1 MSRRLD
7 IELTSNRQDGTW
19 TWRAAG
25 AKSPKGV
32 VNSALL
38 SANAKTGDVLKVE
51 ADFDIDGISVLSV
64 VQMREKGQ
72 RGNLLEMLASE
83 KTFTPVTQKLADKPK
98 SDRKGG
104 RDAKGKRDGDSRPA
118 RPPRDPNAPRRPES
132 TRPDGKTGRPARP
145 SRPHFTAPPEMPKRP
160 TAKRLKPK
168 HVHRTAVLET
178 LPVEQRGVAERALEG
193 GIKAVRDAV
202 KIQNDQLRKDGKPE
216 VPSDGLIS
224 MAQNL
229 LPKLRVADWLDKA
242 EAAKSD
248 LATLDLRDLRSV
260 VVASEDPMVVRDET
274 TRALASELKTALK
287 ERQDAAQ
294 TLWLSDIVDAL
305 KVGRTVRAL
314 KMTSEP
320 PKAGQP
326 FPSELGAKL
335 AQAAT
340 AGLTTETAPDR
351 WIALLEALAFSPIR
365 GQVKLTTLPQQ
376 PSEALLATVKR
387 LSSLLPQI
395 ASLFGVEVAPGV
407 SAPRP
412 LRPTRPVRV
421 KPKTTPAKPAVTA
434 PAAAAPAAAAPAA
447 AAPAASEQAATEPVV
462 AEPVA
467 TEQVAAEPAAPTSA
481 E

>member
-32 VNSALL
+32 VNSSLL
-38 SANAKTGDVLKVE
+38 SAAAKTGDVLKVE

-64 VQMREKGQ
+64 VNMREKGQ

-83 KTFTPVTQKLADKPK
+83 KSFTPVTQKLADKPK

-118 RPPRDPNAPRRPES
+118 RPPRDPNAPRRPAS
-132 TRPDGKTGRPARP
+132 TRPDGTTGRPARP

-260 VVASEDPMVVRDET
+260 VVASEDPMVMRDET
-274 TRALASELKTALK
+274 TRALAAELKTALK
-287 ERQDAAQ
+287 ERQDSAQ
-294 TLWLSDIVDAL
+294 TLWLSDITDAL

-395 ASLFGVEVAPGV
+395 ASLFGIEVSPGV

-421 KPKTTPAKPAVTA
+421 KPKTAPAKPAATDAAIAEPVVAAPSVTA
-434 PAAAAPAAAAPAA
+434 PAIVE
-447 AAPAASEQAATEPVV
+447 SVV
-462 AEPVA
+462 AEPA
-467 TEQVAAEPAAPTSA
+467 VAAPDAPTSA

>member
-32 VNSALL
+32 VNGSLL

-64 VQMREKGQ
+64 VNMREKGQ

-118 RPPRDPNAPRRPES
+118 RPPRDPNAPRRAAS
-132 TRPDGKTGRPARP
+132 TRPDGTTGRPTRP

-248 LATLDLRDLRSV
+248 LSTLDLRDLRSV
-260 VVASEDPMVVRDET
+260 VVASEDPMVMRDET
-274 TRALASELKTALK
+274 TRALAAELKTALK

-365 GQVKLTTLPQQ
+365 GQVKLTTMPQQ

-387 LSSLLPQI
+387 LSPLLPQI
-395 ASLFGVEVAPGV
+395 AALFGVEVSPGV
-407 SAPRP
+407 TAPRP

-421 KPKTTPAKPAVTA
+421 KPKT
-434 PAAAAPAAAAPAA
+434 AAAPSAAKTTAAVEP
-447 AAPAASEQAATEPVV
+447 AATEPVV
-462 AEPVA
+462 IEPAATEPVAAEPVA
-467 TEQVAAEPAAPTSA
+467 SDSAPTSA

>member
-1 MSRRLD
+1 
-7 IELTSNRQDGTW
+7 
-19 TWRAAG
+19 
-25 AKSPKGV
+25 
-32 VNSALL
+32 
-38 SANAKTGDVLKVE
+38 
-51 ADFDIDGISVLSV
+51 
-64 VQMREKGQ
+64 
-72 RGNLLEMLASE
+72 
-83 KTFTPVTQKLADKPK
+83 
-98 SDRKGG
+98 
-104 RDAKGKRDGDSRPA
+104 
-118 RPPRDPNAPRRPES
+118 
-132 TRPDGKTGRPARP
+132 
-145 SRPHFTAPPEMPKRP
+145 MPKRP

-202 KIQNDQLRKDGKPE
+202 KIQNDQLRKEGKPE

-248 LATLDLRDLRSV
+248 LSTLDLRDLRSV
-260 VVASEDPMVVRDET
+260 VVASEDPMVLRDET
-274 TRALASELKTALK
+274 TRALAAELKTALK

-294 TLWLSDIVDAL
+294 TLWLSDITDAL

-395 ASLFGVEVAPGV
+395 ASLFGIEVAAGV

-421 KPKTTPAKPAVTA
+421 KPKTTAAKPAATA
-434 PAAAAPAAAAPAA
+434 TDAVAAPV
-447 AAPAASEQAATEPVV
+447 ASEPVS
-462 AEPVA
+462 
-467 TEQVAAEPAAPTSA
+467 PTSA

>member
-32 VNSALL
+32 VNSSLL
-38 SANAKTGDVLKVE
+38 SADAKTGDVLKVE

-118 RPPRDPNAPRRPES
+118 RPPRDPNAPRRPAS
-132 TRPDGKTGRPARP
+132 TRPDGTTGRPARP

-260 VVASEDPMVVRDET
+260 VVASEDPMVMRDET
-274 TRALASELKTALK
+274 TRALAAELKTALK

-294 TLWLSDIVDAL
+294 TLWLSDINDAL

-395 ASLFGVEVAPGV
+395 ASLFGVEVSPGV

-421 KPKTTPAKPAVTA
+421 KPKTAPAKPAAIDPVVAA
-434 PAAAAPAAAAPAA
+434 PEVAAPAVSGPVV
-447 AAPAASEQAATEPVV
+447 SEPV
-462 AEPVA
+462 P
-467 TEQVAAEPAAPTSA
+467 TEPAAPTSA

>member
-32 VNSALL
+32 VNGSLL
-38 SANAKTGDVLKVE
+38 SADAKTGDVLKVE

-118 RPPRDPNAPRRPES
+118 RPPRDPNASRRPAS
-132 TRPDGKTGRPARP
+132 TRPDGTTGRPARP

-260 VVASEDPMVVRDET
+260 VVASEDPMVMRDET
-274 TRALASELKTALK
+274 TRALAAELKTALK

-294 TLWLSDIVDAL
+294 TLWLSDINDAL

-395 ASLFGVEVAPGV
+395 ASLFGVEVSPGV

-421 KPKTTPAKPAVTA
+421 KPKTAPAKPAATDAVVAA
-434 PAAAAPAAAAPAA
+434 PEVAAPEVAAPAV
-447 AAPAASEQAATEPVV
+447 SEPVV
-462 AEPVA
+462 S
-467 TEQVAAEPAAPTSA
+467 EPAAPTSA

>member
-32 VNSALL
+32 VNGSLL
-38 SANAKTGDVLKVE
+38 SASAKTGDVLKVE

-72 RGNLLEMLASE
+72 RGNMLEMLASE

-118 RPPRDPNAPRRPES
+118 RPPRDPNAPRRPAS
-132 TRPDGKTGRPARP
+132 TRPDGTTGRPARP
-145 SRPHFTAPPEMPKRP
+145 ARPHFTAPPEMPKRP

-202 KIQNDQLRKDGKPE
+202 KIQTDQLRKDGKPE

-248 LATLDLRDLRSV
+248 LSTLDLRDLRSV
-260 VVASEDPMVVRDET
+260 VVASEDPMVLRDET
-274 TRALASELKTALK
+274 TRALAAELKTALK

-294 TLWLSDIVDAL
+294 TLWLSDITDAL

-395 ASLFGVEVAPGV
+395 ASIFGIEVAPGV

-421 KPKTTPAKPAVTA
+421 KPKTAPIKPAATD
-434 PAAAAPAAAAPAA
+434 AAVVASAAPAV
-447 AAPAASEQAATEPVV
+447 SEPVV
-462 AEPVA
+462 SEPV
-467 TEQVAAEPAAPTSA
+467 VSEPAAPTSA

>member
-32 VNSALL
+32 VNGSLL
-38 SANAKTGDVLKVE
+38 SADAKTGDVLKVE

-118 RPPRDPNAPRRPES
+118 RPPRDPNAPRRPAS
-132 TRPDGKTGRPARP
+132 TRPDGTTGRPARP

-260 VVASEDPMVVRDET
+260 VVASEDPMVMRDET
-274 TRALASELKTALK
+274 TRALAAELKTALK

-294 TLWLSDIVDAL
+294 TLWLSDINDAL

-395 ASLFGVEVAPGV
+395 ASLFGVEVSPGV

-421 KPKTTPAKPAVTA
+421 KPKTAPAKPAATDAVVTA
-434 PAAAAPAAAAPAA
+434 PEVAAPAV
-447 AAPAASEQAATEPVV
+447 SEPVIS
-462 AEPVA
+462 
-467 TEQVAAEPAAPTSA
+467 EPAAPTSA

>member
-32 VNSALL
+32 VSATLL
-38 SANAKTGDVLKVE
+38 TDAAKTGDVLKVE
-51 ADFDIDGISVLSV
+51 ADFDIDGISVLSI

-72 RGNLLEMLASE
+72 RGNVLEMLASE
-83 KTFTPVTQKLADKPK
+83 KAFTPVTQKLAEKPK
-98 SDRKGG
+98 SDRKPARNG
-104 RDAKGKRDGDSRPA
+104 RDDKSGKRDGAPRSA

-132 TRPDGKTGRPARP
+132 TRPDGTTGRPSRP

-160 TAKRLKPK
+160 AAKRLKPK
-168 HVHRTAVLET
+168 HVHRSAVLET
-178 LPVEQRGVAERALEG
+178 LPLEQRGVAERALDG

-202 KIQNDQLRKDGKPE
+202 KVQNDLLRKEGKPE

-242 EAAKSD
+242 DAAKAD

-274 TRALASELKTALK
+274 TRALATELKVALK
-287 ERQDAAQ
+287 ERQESAQ

-314 KMTSEP
+314 KLTSEP

-335 AQAAT
+335 AVAAT

-365 GQVKLTTLPQQ
+365 GQVKLATMPQQ

-387 LSSLLPQI
+387 LSPLLPQI
-395 ASLFGVEVAPGV
+395 AALFGIEVAPGV
-407 SAPRP
+407 TAPRP

-421 KPKTTPAKPAVTA
+421 KPKTAPAKPESAKPEVVA
-434 PAAAAPAAAAPAA
+434 PVEAAPVEAAPV
-447 AAPAASEQAATEPVV
+447 EV
-462 AEPVA
+462 
-467 TEQVAAEPAAPTSA
+467 APTSN

>member
-32 VNSALL
+32 VNSSLL
-38 SANAKTGDVLKVE
+38 SADAKTGDVLKVE

-118 RPPRDPNAPRRPES
+118 RPPRDPNAPRRPAS
-132 TRPDGKTGRPARP
+132 TRPDGTTGRPARP

-168 HVHRTAVLET
+168 HAHRTAVLET

-260 VVASEDPMVVRDET
+260 VVASEDPMVMRDET
-274 TRALASELKTALK
+274 TRALAAELKTALK

-294 TLWLSDIVDAL
+294 TLWLSDINDAL

-395 ASLFGVEVAPGV
+395 ASLFGVEVSPGV

-421 KPKTTPAKPAVTA
+421 KPKTAPAKPAATDAVVAA
-434 PAAAAPAAAAPAA
+434 PEVAAPEVAAPAV
-447 AAPAASEQAATEPVV
+447 SEPVV
-462 AEPVA
+462 S
-467 TEQVAAEPAAPTSA
+467 EPAAPTSA

>member
-32 VNSALL
+32 VNSSLL
-38 SANAKTGDVLKVE
+38 SADAKTGDVLKVE

-118 RPPRDPNAPRRPES
+118 RPPRDPNAPRRPAS
-132 TRPDGKTGRPARP
+132 TRPDGTTGRPARP

-242 EAAKSD
+242 EATKSD

-260 VVASEDPMVVRDET
+260 VVASEDPMVMRDET
-274 TRALASELKTALK
+274 TRALAAELKTALK

-294 TLWLSDIVDAL
+294 TLWLSDINDAL

-395 ASLFGVEVAPGV
+395 ASLFGVEVSPGV

-421 KPKTTPAKPAVTA
+421 KPKTAPAKPAATDAVVAAPEVTA
-434 PAAAAPAAAAPAA
+434 PEVAAPAV
-447 AAPAASEQAATEPVV
+447 SEPVV
-462 AEPVA
+462 S
-467 TEQVAAEPAAPTSA
+467 EPAAPTSA

>member
-32 VNSALL
+32 VNGSLL

-64 VQMREKGQ
+64 VNMREKGQ

-118 RPPRDPNAPRRPES
+118 RPPRDPNAPRRPAS
-132 TRPDGKTGRPARP
+132 TRPDGTTGRPARP

-168 HVHRTAVLET
+168 HVHRSAVLET

-202 KIQNDQLRKDGKPE
+202 KLQNDQLRKDGKPE

-242 EAAKSD
+242 EAAKAD

-260 VVASEDPMVVRDET
+260 VVASEDPMVMRDET
-274 TRALASELKTALK
+274 TRALAAELKTALK

-395 ASLFGVEVAPGV
+395 ASLFGIEVSPGV

-421 KPKTTPAKPAVTA
+421 KPKTKPAQPVVTD
-434 PAAAAPAAAAPAA
+434 AAPVAAESAVAEPAVA
-447 AAPAASEQAATEPVV
+447 ETVATEPD
-462 AEPVA
+462 
-467 TEQVAAEPAAPTSA
+467 APTSA

>member
-32 VNSALL
+32 VNGSLL

-64 VQMREKGQ
+64 VNMREKGQ
-72 RGNLLEMLASE
+72 RGNLLELLASE
-83 KTFTPVTQKLADKPK
+83 KSFTPVTQKLADKPK

-118 RPPRDPNAPRRPES
+118 RPPRDPNAPRRPAS
-132 TRPDGKTGRPARP
+132 TRPDGTTGRPARP

-260 VVASEDPMVVRDET
+260 VVASEDPMVMRDET
-274 TRALASELKTALK
+274 TRALAAELKTALK
-287 ERQDAAQ
+287 ERQDSAQ
-294 TLWLSDIVDAL
+294 TLWLSDITEAL

-395 ASLFGVEVAPGV
+395 AALFGIEVSPGV

-421 KPKTTPAKPAVTA
+421 KPKTAPAKPAATDAAIAEPVVAAPSVTA
-434 PAAAAPAAAAPAA
+434 PAIV
-447 AAPAASEQAATEPVV
+447 EPVV
-462 AEPVA
+462 AEPV
-467 TEQVAAEPAAPTSA
+467 VAEPDAPTSA

>member
-1 MSRRLD
+1 MSRRID

-32 VNSALL
+32 VNSSLL
-38 SANAKTGDVLKVE
+38 SSTAKTGDVIKVE

-72 RGNLLEMLASE
+72 RGNMLEMLASE
-83 KTFTPVTQKLADKPK
+83 KSFTPVTQKLAEKPK

-104 RDAKGKRDGDSRPA
+104 RDSKGKRDGDTRPG
-118 RPPRDPNAPRRPES
+118 RPPRDPNAPKRPES
-132 TRPDGKTGRPARP
+132 TRPDGTTGRPTRPARPARPDRP

-202 KIQNDQLRKDGKPE
+202 KIQNDQLRKEGKPE

-260 VVASEDPMVVRDET
+260 VVASEDPMVMRDET
-274 TRALASELKTALK
+274 TRALAGELKVALK
-287 ERQDAAQ
+287 DRQEAAQ

-335 AQAAT
+335 AAAAV

-365 GQVKLTTLPQQ
+365 AQVKLTTMPQQ

-387 LSSLLPQI
+387 LAPLLPQI
-395 ASLFGVEVAPGV
+395 AALFGIVVAPGM

-421 KPKTTPAKPAVTA
+421 KPNSAQIKPVV
-434 PAAAAPAAAAPAA
+434 
-447 AAPAASEQAATEPVV
+447 TEPVV
-462 AEPVA
+462 TEPVA
-467 TEQVAAEPAAPTSA
+467 TEPAAPTSA

>member
-32 VNSALL
+32 VNGSLL

-64 VQMREKGQ
+64 VNMREKGQ

-118 RPPRDPNAPRRPES
+118 RPPRDPNAPRRAAS
-132 TRPDGKTGRPARP
+132 TRPDGTTGRPTRP

-248 LATLDLRDLRSV
+248 LSTLDLRDLRSV
-260 VVASEDPMVVRDET
+260 VVASEDPMVMRDET
-274 TRALASELKTALK
+274 TRALAAELKTALK

-365 GQVKLTTLPQQ
+365 GQVKLTTMPQQ

-387 LSSLLPQI
+387 LSPLLPQI
-395 ASLFGVEVAPGV
+395 AALFGVEVSPGV
-407 SAPRP
+407 TAPRP

-421 KPKTTPAKPAVTA
+421 KPKT
-434 PAAAAPAAAAPAA
+434 AAAPSAAKTTAAVEPAA
-447 AAPAASEQAATEPVV
+447 TEAVVIEPAATEPVA

-467 TEQVAAEPAAPTSA
+467 SDSAPTSA

>member
-32 VNSALL
+32 VNSSLL

-118 RPPRDPNAPRRPES
+118 RPPRDPNAPRRPAS
-132 TRPDGKTGRPARP
+132 TRPDGTTGRPARP
-145 SRPHFTAPPEMPKRP
+145 SRPHFTAPPDLPKRP

-202 KIQNDQLRKDGKPE
+202 KIQNDQLRKEGKPE

-248 LATLDLRDLRSV
+248 LSTLDLRDLRSV
-260 VVASEDPMVVRDET
+260 VVASEDPMVLRDET
-274 TRALASELKTALK
+274 TRALAAELKTALK

-294 TLWLSDIVDAL
+294 TLWLSDITDAL

-395 ASLFGVEVAPGV
+395 ASLFGIEVAPGV

-412 LRPTRPVRV
+412 LRPTRPVRM
-421 KPKTTPAKPAVTA
+421 KPKTTAAK
-434 PAAAAPAAAAPAA
+434 PAAAATAATDAEVAAPV
-447 AAPAASEQAATEPVV
+447 S
-462 AEPVA
+462 
-467 TEQVAAEPAAPTSA
+467 PTSA

>member
-32 VNSALL
+32 VDGSLL
-38 SANAKTGDVLKVE
+38 SSSAKTGDVLKVE

-72 RGNLLEMLASE
+72 RGNMLEMLASE
-83 KTFTPVTQKLADKPK
+83 KSFTPVTQKLAEKPK
-98 SDRKGG
+98 SDRKGS
-104 RDAKGKRDGDSRPA
+104 RDAKGKRDGDNRPG
-118 RPPRDPNAPRRPES
+118 RPPRDPNAPKRPAS
-132 TRPDGKTGRPARP
+132 TRPDGTTGRPTRPARP

-202 KIQNDQLRKDGKPE
+202 KLQNDQLRKDGKPE

-274 TRALASELKTALK
+274 TRALASELKVALK

-335 AQAAT
+335 AAAAV

-365 GQVKLTTLPQQ
+365 GQVKLATMPQQ
-376 PSEALLATVKR
+376 PTDALLATVKR
-387 LSSLLPQI
+387 LSPLLPQI
-395 ASLFGVEVAPGV
+395 ATLFGIEVAPGL

-412 LRPTRPVRV
+412 LRPNRPVRV
-421 KPKTTPAKPAVTA
+421 KPNSAQVKPVST
-434 PAAAAPAAAAPAA
+434 
-447 AAPAASEQAATEPVV
+447 ETVATETV
-462 AEPVA
+462 ASEPVA
-467 TEQVAAEPAAPTSA
+467 TEPEAQTSA

>member
-32 VNSALL
+32 VNGSLL

-51 ADFDIDGISVLSV
+51 ADFNIDGISVLSV
-64 VQMREKGQ
+64 VNMREKGQ

-118 RPPRDPNAPRRPES
+118 RPPRDPNAPRRAAS
-132 TRPDGKTGRPARP
+132 TRPDGTTGRPTRP

-248 LATLDLRDLRSV
+248 LSTLDLRDLRSV
-260 VVASEDPMVVRDET
+260 VVASEDPMVMRDET
-274 TRALASELKTALK
+274 TRALAAELKTALK

-365 GQVKLTTLPQQ
+365 GQVKLTTMPQQ

-387 LSSLLPQI
+387 LSPLLPQI
-395 ASLFGVEVAPGV
+395 AALFGVEVSPGV
-407 SAPRP
+407 TAPRP

-421 KPKTTPAKPAVTA
+421 KPKT
-434 PAAAAPAAAAPAA
+434 AAAPSAAKTTAAVE
-447 AAPAASEQAATEPVV
+447 PAASEPVVIEPAATEPVA

-467 TEQVAAEPAAPTSA
+467 SDSAPTSA

>member
-32 VNSALL
+32 VNGSLL

-64 VQMREKGQ
+64 VNMREKGQ
-72 RGNLLEMLASE
+72 RGNLLELLASE
-83 KTFTPVTQKLADKPK
+83 KSFTPVTQKLADKPK

-118 RPPRDPNAPRRPES
+118 RPPRDPNAPRRPAS
-132 TRPDGKTGRPARP
+132 TRPDGTTGRPARP

-260 VVASEDPMVVRDET
+260 VVASEDPMVMRDET
-274 TRALASELKTALK
+274 TRALAAELKTALK
-287 ERQDAAQ
+287 ERQDSAQ
-294 TLWLSDIVDAL
+294 TLWLSDITDAL

-395 ASLFGVEVAPGV
+395 ASLFGIEVSPGV

-421 KPKTTPAKPAVTA
+421 KPKTAPAKPAATDAAIAEPVVAAPSVTA
-434 PAAAAPAAAAPAA
+434 PAIV
-447 AAPAASEQAATEPVV
+447 EPVV
-462 AEPVA
+462 AEPAV
-467 TEQVAAEPAAPTSA
+467 AEPDAPTSA

>member
-32 VNSALL
+32 VNSSLL
-38 SANAKTGDVLKVE
+38 SADAKTGDVLKVE

-118 RPPRDPNAPRRPES
+118 RPPRDPNAPRRPAS
-132 TRPDGKTGRPARP
+132 TRPDGTTGRPARP

-260 VVASEDPMVVRDET
+260 VVASEDPMVMRDET
-274 TRALASELKTALK
+274 TRALAAELKTALK

-294 TLWLSDIVDAL
+294 TLWLSDINDAL

-395 ASLFGVEVAPGV
+395 ASLFGVEVSPGV

-421 KPKTTPAKPAVTA
+421 KPKTAPAKPAATDAVVAAPEFTA
-434 PAAAAPAAAAPAA
+434 PEVAAPAV
-447 AAPAASEQAATEPVV
+447 SEPVV
-462 AEPVA
+462 S
-467 TEQVAAEPAAPTSA
+467 EPAAPTSA

>member
-32 VNSALL
+32 VNGSLL

-64 VQMREKGQ
+64 VNMREKGQ

-118 RPPRDPNAPRRPES
+118 RPPRDPNAPRRAAS
-132 TRPDGKTGRPARP
+132 TRPDGTTGRPTRP

-248 LATLDLRDLRSV
+248 LSTLDLRDLRSV
-260 VVASEDPMVVRDET
+260 VVASEDPMVMRDET
-274 TRALASELKTALK
+274 TRALAAELKTALK

-365 GQVKLTTLPQQ
+365 GQVKLTTMPQQ

-387 LSSLLPQI
+387 LSPLLPQI
-395 ASLFGVEVAPGV
+395 AALFGVEVSPGV
-407 SAPRP
+407 TAPRP

-421 KPKTTPAKPAVTA
+421 KPKT
-434 PAAAAPAAAAPAA
+434 AAAPSAAKTTAAVEPAA
-447 AAPAASEQAATEPVV
+447 TEAVVIEPAATEPVA

-467 TEQVAAEPAAPTSA
+467 SDSAPTSA
-481 E
+481 EKA

>member
-32 VNSALL
+32 VNGSLL
-38 SANAKTGDVLKVE
+38 SADAKTGDVLKVE

-118 RPPRDPNAPRRPES
+118 RPPRDPNAPRRPAS
-132 TRPDGKTGRPARP
+132 TRPDGTTGRPARP

-260 VVASEDPMVVRDET
+260 VVASEDPMVMRDET
-274 TRALASELKTALK
+274 TRALAAELKTALK

-294 TLWLSDIVDAL
+294 TLWLSDINDAL

-395 ASLFGVEVAPGV
+395 ASLFGVEVSPGV

-412 LRPTRPVRV
+412 LRPTRPVRM
-421 KPKTTPAKPAVTA
+421 KPKTAPAKPAATDAVVAA
-434 PAAAAPAAAAPAA
+434 PEVAAPAV
-447 AAPAASEQAATEPVV
+447 SEPVV
-462 AEPVA
+462 S
-467 TEQVAAEPAAPTSA
+467 EPAAPTSA

>member
-1 MSRRLD
+1 MSRRID

-32 VNSALL
+32 VNSSLL
-38 SANAKTGDVLKVE
+38 SSTAKTGDVVKVE

-72 RGNLLEMLASE
+72 RGNMLEMLASE
-83 KTFTPVTQKLADKPK
+83 KSFTPVTQKLAEKPK

-104 RDAKGKRDGDSRPA
+104 RDTKGKRDGDTRPG
-118 RPPRDPNAPRRPES
+118 RPPRDPNAPKRPES
-132 TRPDGKTGRPARP
+132 TRPDGTTGRPARPARPARPDRP

-202 KIQNDQLRKDGKPE
+202 KIQNDQLRKEGKPE

-274 TRALASELKTALK
+274 TRALAGELKVALK
-287 ERQDAAQ
+287 DRQEAAQ

-335 AQAAT
+335 AAAAV

-365 GQVKLTTLPQQ
+365 AQVKLTTMPQQ

-387 LSSLLPQI
+387 LAPLLPQI
-395 ASLFGVEVAPGV
+395 AALFGIVVAPGM

-421 KPKTTPAKPAVTA
+421 KPNSAQIKPVV
-434 PAAAAPAAAAPAA
+434 
-447 AAPAASEQAATEPVV
+447 TEPVV
-462 AEPVA
+462 TEPVITEPVA
-467 TEQVAAEPAAPTSA
+467 TEPAAPTSA

>member
-1 MSRRLD
+1 
-7 IELTSNRQDGTW
+7 
-19 TWRAAG
+19 
-25 AKSPKGV
+25 
-32 VNSALL
+32 
-38 SANAKTGDVLKVE
+38 
-51 ADFDIDGISVLSV
+51 
-64 VQMREKGQ
+64 
-72 RGNLLEMLASE
+72 
-83 KTFTPVTQKLADKPK
+83 
-98 SDRKGG
+98 
-104 RDAKGKRDGDSRPA
+104 
-118 RPPRDPNAPRRPES
+118 
-132 TRPDGKTGRPARP
+132 
-145 SRPHFTAPPEMPKRP
+145 MPKRP

-248 LATLDLRDLRSV
+248 LSTLDLRDLRSV
-260 VVASEDPMVVRDET
+260 VVASEDPMVLRDET
-274 TRALASELKTALK
+274 TRALAAELKTALK

-294 TLWLSDIVDAL
+294 SLWLSDITDAL

-395 ASLFGVEVAPGV
+395 ASLFGIEVAPGV

-421 KPKTTPAKPAVTA
+421 KPKTTAAK
-434 PAAAAPAAAAPAA
+434 PAAAAAAVTDAEVAAPV
-447 AAPAASEQAATEPVV
+447 S
-462 AEPVA
+462 
-467 TEQVAAEPAAPTSA
+467 PTSA

>member
-32 VNSALL
+32 VNGSLL

-64 VQMREKGQ
+64 VNMREKGQ

-118 RPPRDPNAPRRPES
+118 RPPRDPNAPRRPAS
-132 TRPDGKTGRPARP
+132 TRPDGTTGRPARP

-168 HVHRTAVLET
+168 HVHRSAVLET

-202 KIQNDQLRKDGKPE
+202 KLQNDQLRKDGKPE

-242 EAAKSD
+242 EAAKAD

-260 VVASEDPMVVRDET
+260 VVASEDPMVMRDET
-274 TRALASELKTALK
+274 TRALAAELKTALK

-395 ASLFGVEVAPGV
+395 ASLFGIEVSPGV

-421 KPKTTPAKPAVTA
+421 KPKTKPAQPAVTD
-434 PAAAAPAAAAPAA
+434 
-447 AAPAASEQAATEPVV
+447 AASVAPEPAVAEPAVAETVATEPD
-462 AEPVA
+462 
-467 TEQVAAEPAAPTSA
+467 APTSA

>member
-1 MSRRLD
+1 
-7 IELTSNRQDGTW
+7 
-19 TWRAAG
+19 
-25 AKSPKGV
+25 
-32 VNSALL
+32 LL

-118 RPPRDPNAPRRPES
+118 RPPRDPNAPRRPAS
-132 TRPDGKTGRPARP
+132 TRPDGTTGRPARP

-248 LATLDLRDLRSV
+248 LSTLDLRDLRSV
-260 VVASEDPMVVRDET
+260 VVASEDPMVLRDET
-274 TRALASELKTALK
+274 TRVLAAELKTALK

-294 TLWLSDIVDAL
+294 TLWLSDITDAL

-395 ASLFGVEVAPGV
+395 ASLFGIEVAPGV

-421 KPKTTPAKPAVTA
+421 KPKTTPAKPAATA
-434 PAAAAPAAAAPAA
+434 TAVADAEVAAPV
-447 AAPAASEQAATEPVV
+447 ASEPVS
-462 AEPVA
+462 
-467 TEQVAAEPAAPTSA
+467 PTSA

>member
-32 VNSALL
+32 VNGSLL
-38 SANAKTGDVLKVE
+38 SSNAKTGDVLKVE

-64 VQMREKGQ
+64 VNMREKGQ
-72 RGNLLEMLASE
+72 RGNLLELLASE
-83 KTFTPVTQKLADKPK
+83 KSFTPVTQKLADKPK

-118 RPPRDPNAPRRPES
+118 RPPRDPNAPRRPAS
-132 TRPDGKTGRPARP
+132 TRPDGTTGRPARP

-260 VVASEDPMVVRDET
+260 VVASEDPMVMRDET
-274 TRALASELKTALK
+274 TRALAAELKTALK
-287 ERQDAAQ
+287 ERQDSAQ
-294 TLWLSDIVDAL
+294 TLWLSDITDAL

-395 ASLFGVEVAPGV
+395 ASLFGIEVSPGV

-421 KPKTTPAKPAVTA
+421 KPKTAPAKPAATDAAVAAPSVTA
-434 PAAAAPAAAAPAA
+434 PAVV
-447 AAPAASEQAATEPVV
+447 EPVV
-462 AEPVA
+462 AEPV
-467 TEQVAAEPAAPTSA
+467 VAEPAVAEPDAPTSA

>member
-32 VNSALL
+32 VNGSLL
-38 SANAKTGDVLKVE
+38 SADAKTGDVLKVE

-118 RPPRDPNAPRRPES
+118 RPPRDPNAPRRPAS
-132 TRPDGKTGRPARP
+132 TRPDGTTGRPARP

-260 VVASEDPMVVRDET
+260 VVASEDPMVMRDET
-274 TRALASELKTALK
+274 TRALAAELKTALK

-294 TLWLSDIVDAL
+294 TLWLSDINDAL

-395 ASLFGVEVAPGV
+395 ASLFGVEVSPGV

-421 KPKTTPAKPAVTA
+421 KPKTAPAKPAATDAVVVA
-434 PAAAAPAAAAPAA
+434 PEVAAPAV
-447 AAPAASEQAATEPVV
+447 SEPVV
-462 AEPVA
+462 SEPV
-467 TEQVAAEPAAPTSA
+467 VSEPAAPTSA

>member
-32 VNSALL
+32 VNSSLL
-38 SANAKTGDVLKVE
+38 SADAKTGDVLKVE

-118 RPPRDPNAPRRPES
+118 RPPRDPNAPRRPAS
-132 TRPDGKTGRPARP
+132 TRPDGTTGRPARP

-260 VVASEDPMVVRDET
+260 VVASEDPMVMRDET
-274 TRALASELKTALK
+274 TRALAAELKTALK

-395 ASLFGVEVAPGV
+395 ASLFGVEVSPGV

-421 KPKTTPAKPAVTA
+421 KPKTAPAKPAATDAVVAA
-434 PAAAAPAAAAPAA
+434 PEVAAPEVAAPAV
-447 AAPAASEQAATEPVV
+447 SEPVV
-462 AEPVA
+462 S
-467 TEQVAAEPAAPTSA
+467 EPAAPTSA

>member
-32 VNSALL
+32 VDSSLL

-104 RDAKGKRDGDSRPA
+104 RDAKGKRDGDNRPA
-118 RPPRDPNAPRRPES
+118 RPPRDPNAPRRPAS
-132 TRPDGKTGRPARP
+132 TRPDGTTGRPARP

-248 LATLDLRDLRSV
+248 LSTLDLRDLRSV
-260 VVASEDPMVVRDET
+260 VVASEDPMVLRDET
-274 TRALASELKTALK
+274 TRALAAELKTALK

-294 TLWLSDIVDAL
+294 TLWLSDITDAL

-365 GQVKLTTLPQQ
+365 AQVKLTTLPQQ

-395 ASLFGVEVAPGV
+395 ASLFGIEVAPGV

-421 KPKTTPAKPAVTA
+421 KPKTIAAKPAATA
-434 PAAAAPAAAAPAA
+434 TA
-447 AAPAASEQAATEPVV
+447 V
-462 AEPVA
+462 ADAEVDEPVA
-467 TEQVAAEPAAPTSA
+467 SEPVSPTSA

>member
-32 VNSALL
+32 VDSSLL

-118 RPPRDPNAPRRPES
+118 RPPRDPNAPRRPAS
-132 TRPDGKTGRPARP
+132 TRPDGTTGRPARP

-248 LATLDLRDLRSV
+248 LSTLDLRDLRSV
-260 VVASEDPMVVRDET
+260 VVASEDPMVLRDET
-274 TRALASELKTALK
+274 TRVLAAELKTALK

-294 TLWLSDIVDAL
+294 TLWLSDITDAL

-395 ASLFGVEVAPGV
+395 ASLFGIEVAPGV

-421 KPKTTPAKPAVTA
+421 KPKTTPAKPAATA
-434 PAAAAPAAAAPAA
+434 TAVADAEVAAPV
-447 AAPAASEQAATEPVV
+447 ASESVS
-462 AEPVA
+462 
-467 TEQVAAEPAAPTSA
+467 PTSA

>member
-434 PAAAAPAAAAPAA
+434 PAA
-447 AAPAASEQAATEPVV
+447 SEQA
-462 AEPVA
+462 
-467 TEQVAAEPAAPTSA
+467 AAEPAAPTSA

>member
-1 MSRRLD
+1 MTHSPPLFTVR
-7 IELTSNRQDGTW
+7 
-19 TWRAAG
+19 G
-25 AKSPKGV
+25 AS
-32 VNSALL
+32 
-38 SANAKTGDVLKVE
+38 E
-51 ADFDIDGISVLSV
+51 ADVTAIMDLAAEARIEIAQFRGHEHLVDASAVTEQQWAITITSSKSIVLVALSSMSIVGYAKGDIDDKGTICTVSHVFVDPQARQLGIGAGLVG
-64 VQMREKGQ
+64 EI
-72 RGNLLEMLASE
+72 A
-83 KTFTPVTQKLADKPK
+83 
-98 SDRKGG
+98 
-104 RDAKGKRDGDSRPA
+104 RDAKGKRDGDNRPG
-118 RPPRDPNAPRRPES
+118 RPPRDPNAPKRPAS
-132 TRPDGKTGRPARP
+132 NRPDGTTGRPARP

-202 KIQNDQLRKDGKPE
+202 KLQNDQLRKDGKPE

-274 TRALASELKTALK
+274 TRALASELKVALK

-294 TLWLSDIVDAL
+294 TLWLSDIIDAL

-335 AQAAT
+335 AAAAV

-365 GQVKLTTLPQQ
+365 GQVKLATMPQQ
-376 PSEALLATVKR
+376 PTDALLATVKR
-387 LSSLLPQI
+387 LSPLLPQI
-395 ASLFGVEVAPGV
+395 ATLFGIEVAPGL

-421 KPKTTPAKPAVTA
+421 KPNSAQVKPVSTEPAVT
-434 PAAAAPAAAAPAA
+434 
-447 AAPAASEQAATEPVV
+447 ELVAT
-462 AEPVA
+462 EPVA
-467 TEQVAAEPAAPTSA
+467 TEPEAQTSA

>member
-32 VNSALL
+32 VNGSLL

-64 VQMREKGQ
+64 VNMREKGQ
-72 RGNLLEMLASE
+72 RGNLLELLASE
-83 KTFTPVTQKLADKPK
+83 KSFTPVTQKLADKPK

-118 RPPRDPNAPRRPES
+118 RPPRDPNAPRRPAS
-132 TRPDGKTGRPARP
+132 TRPDGTTGRPARP

-260 VVASEDPMVVRDET
+260 VVASEDPMVMRDET
-274 TRALASELKTALK
+274 TRALVAELKTALK
-287 ERQDAAQ
+287 ERQDSAQ
-294 TLWLSDIVDAL
+294 TLWLSDITDAL

-395 ASLFGVEVAPGV
+395 ASLFGIEVSPGV

-421 KPKTTPAKPAVTA
+421 KPKTAPAKPAATDAAIAEPVVAAPSVTA
-434 PAAAAPAAAAPAA
+434 PAIV
-447 AAPAASEQAATEPVV
+447 EPVV
-462 AEPVA
+462 AEPAV
-467 TEQVAAEPAAPTSA
+467 AEPDAPTSA